1 MLYTTNGYFLD
12 SGMNKE
18 RNEKSTTPLND
29 LQYLVAVKD
38 HSRCEH
44 IWQPIRDL
52 KVSKAIKIIS
62 YVDLERY
69 TMNVQYARCSYVLSI
84 ID

>member
-12 SGMNKE
+12 SGMNKG

-44 IWQPIRDL
+44 I
-52 KVSKAIKIIS
+52 
-62 YVDLERY
+62 
-69 TMNVQYARCSYVLSI
+69 
-84 ID
+84 